1 MRYCKTTTEK
11 FISQVLSAIEHKC
24 TEPDDDDDDLMGVV
38 SVDLAGALM
47 GAGLT
52 GATAGALACDSS
64 VEDR

>member
-1 MRYCKTTTEK
+1 M
-11 FISQVLSAIEHKC
+11 FIFTILTAVKIKC
-24 TEPDDDDDDLMGVV
+24 SEPDDDDDDLMGVV

-52 GATAGALACDSS
+52 GATAGVLACDSS